1 MRRAVGMLL
10 ASTMLLAACST
21 SKDAVGS
28 SGEFTFVA
36 PGGQTTISY
45 DPPQERGR
53 VTGITGESLLHPG
66 KTISLDDYAGQVVVL
81 NIWGAWCPPCREEA
95 PGLQV
100 VQDATADE
108 GVVVLG
114 LDVRDD
120 RQAAADFMRDR
131 GLTYDSIFDFPQRNL
146 ARLGGY
152 PRNAVPSTIVLD
164 EQHRVAWVTLLPVTV
179 PELIPVVERV
189 AAESPGPAEAAE
201 PVAPA

>member
-1 MRRAVGMLL
+1 MRRTAV
-10 ASTMLLAACST
+10 LLAAVLLLAGCST
-21 SKDAVGS
+21 SKNAVGA

-36 PGGQTTISY
+36 PGGQTTIAY

-53 VTGITGESLLHPG
+53 VTGITGPSLLHPG
-66 KTISLDDYAGQVVVL
+66 KTISLSDYAGQVVVL
-81 NIWGAWCPPCREEA
+81 NIWGSWCPPCREEA
-95 PGLQV
+95 PGLQL

-108 GVVVLG
+108 GAVVLG

-164 EQHRVAWVTLLPVTV
+164 EQHRVAWLTLLPISVS
-179 PELIPVVERV
+179 ELIPVVERL
-189 AAESPGPAEAAE
+189 AAE
-201 PVAPA
+201 PAPAVAPA

>member
-1 MRRAVGMLL
+1 MRRTAV
-10 ASTMLLAACST
+10 LLAAVLLLLAGCST
-21 SKDAVGS
+21 SKDAVGA

-36 PGGQTTISY
+36 PGGQTTIAY

-66 KTISLDDYAGQVVVL
+66 KTISLSDYAGQVVVL
-81 NIWGAWCPPCREEA
+81 NIWGSWCPPCREEA
-95 PGLQV
+95 PGLQL

-108 GVVVLG
+108 GAVVLG

-164 EQHRVAWVTLLPVTV
+164 EQHRVAWLTLLPISVS
-179 PELIPVVERV
+179 ELIPVVERL
-189 AAESPGPAEAAE
+189 AAE
-201 PVAPA
+201 PAPAVAPA